1 MAGVREEQKFN
12 DEMEKFNNNNFP
24 EYVKQ
29 RRKEIK
35 EEAKALTQKT
45 FYNSE
50 FDKEIKLYNSGIK
63 EWINQPH
70 KHYVKKNELLLDI
83 ENVIKNAKYKGD
95 STYKGYSSHIFET
108 TINGDKTWII
118 ATEINGR
125 GVAIYSISDS
135 IKVLEGIKKVI

>member
-70 KHYVKKNELLLDI
+70 KHYVKKTNCFLIL
-83 ENVIKNAKYKGD
+83 KM
-95 STYKGYSSHIFET
+95 
-108 TINGDKTWII
+108 
-118 ATEINGR
+118 
-125 GVAIYSISDS
+125 
-135 IKVLEGIKKVI
+135 